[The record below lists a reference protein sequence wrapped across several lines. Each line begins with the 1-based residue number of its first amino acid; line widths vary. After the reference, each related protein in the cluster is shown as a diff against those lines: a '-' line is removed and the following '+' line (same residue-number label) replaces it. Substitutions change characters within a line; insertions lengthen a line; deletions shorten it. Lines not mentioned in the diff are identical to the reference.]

1 MRMELS
7 MASKQPKTLDEAF
20 SQVEKELLETFI
32 QKHKDYGK
40 GNILSMKELGIAFR
54 LSEKVERLKNLLL
67 KSDGPVHESL
77 EDTWNDIAVYAIIAV
92 LVRRGW
98 FEKLEIK

>member
-1 MRMELS
+1 
-7 MASKQPKTLDEAF
+7 
-20 SQVEKELLETFI
+20 
-32 QKHKDYGK
+32 
-40 GNILSMKELGIAFR
+40 LGIAFR

-67 KSDGPVHESL
+67 KNEGPVNESL

-98 FEKLEIK
+98 FERLEIK

>member
-1 MRMELS
+1 MS
-7 MASKQPKTLDEAF
+7 TKQPKALDEAF
-20 SQVEKELLETFI
+20 KVVEDELLKTFI

-54 LSEKVERLKNLLL
+54 LSEKVERLKNLLM
-67 KSDGPVHESL
+67 KAERPANESL

-98 FEKLEIK
+98 FQKLEMK